1 LESTLVRKRS
11 RGFTLIEVLAALAV
25 IALAMSAL
33 LASTARLAQQQQQLE
48 VLSFAGWTA
57 DTVLTE
63 TRLKEAFPGVGKR
76 DGQASAGPFKFRWS
90 MVIQDTP
97 EPAIRRIDVHVFR
110 AEADQDDAPVY
121 SLVGFAGK

>member
-1 LESTLVRKRS
+1 MRQRT

-33 LASTARLAQQQQQLE
+33 LASTARLAQQQQQME
-48 VLSFAGWTA
+48 ILSFAGWTA

-63 TRLKEAFPGVGKR
+63 TRLKEPFPGVGKR
-76 DGQASAGPFKFRWS
+76 DGQANSGPFKFRWTL
-90 MVIQDTP
+90 VIQATP
-97 EPAIRRIDVHVFR
+97 EPAIRRLDVHVFR
-110 AEADQDDAPVY
+110 ADAEQNAAPIY

>member
-1 LESTLVRKRS
+1 MNQRR

-48 VLSFAGWTA
+48 ILSFAGWAA

-63 TRLKEAFPGVGKR
+63 SRLKERFPNVGKR
-76 DGQASAGPFKFRWS
+76 DGQASAGPFKFRWT
-90 MVIQDTP
+90 MVTQATP
-97 EPAIRRIDVHVFR
+97 EPAMRRIDVHMFR
-110 AEADQDDAPVY
+110 ADADQNAAPIY
-121 SLVGFAGK
+121 TLVGFAGK